1 MSDYISSLPSDEIP
15 LNVQEIKLLDA
26 VLQDSQKSNIQSLFQ
41 DLKQPFIYG
50 LVFLILNTNQVSDFI
65 ENLIPYAAKSK
76 LSLLFVKTALFI
88 VAVYI
93 LNNLTSK

>member
-50 LVFLILNTNQVSDFI
+50 LVFLILNTNQISDFI
-65 ENLIPYAAKSK
+65 ENLIPYAAKSN

-93 LNNLTSK
+93 LNNLSNK